1 MQKLRIRKI
10 EIVFFLLFALA
21 SSCSRPNDEKVVGSG
36 TLEAHQVLVSAQE
49 GGRVVALNVKE
60 GESVRKGQLIAR
72 LDAEKLLLQRR
83 QTEAALR
90 ELQLNLATA
99 ERGVR
104 LATDNLELVKKKHDR
119 ITALLAE
126 NGATQQQFDEADAA
140 LKAAQIQAEN
150 ARTAL
155 QSLKAK
161 AEQLQAQID
170 LLDSRIR
177 DTELTSPID
186 GVVLQVYAE
195 EGELLRPLGPVAEIA
210 DLSRLWVKIY
220 VKEADL
226 YRISLGAQAKIHIS
240 SLNQPVIGRV
250 AWISERAEFTPKTV
264 QTKEAR
270 ADLTYAVK
278 VEMENPNGR
287 LKIGMPVDVTIE

>member
-1 MQKLRIRKI
+1 MRKHRIRII
-10 EIVFFLLFALA
+10 EIAFFSLCALA
-21 SSCSRPNDEKVVGSG
+21 SSCSRSRTEAVFGSG
-36 TLEAHQVLVSAQE
+36 TLEAHQVLISAQE
-49 GGRVVALNVKE
+49 GGRVIAVAIKE

-83 QTEAALR
+83 QAEAALR
-90 ELQLNLATA
+90 ELQLNLTGA
-99 ERGVR
+99 ERNVR
-104 LATDNLELVKKKHDR
+104 LAKDNLELVQKKHDR

-126 NGATQQQFDEADAA
+126 NGATQQQFDEVDAA
-140 LKAAQIQAEN
+140 RKAAEIQVDN
-150 ARTAL
+150 ARTTL

-177 DTELTSPID
+177 DTELTSPLD
-186 GVVLQVYAE
+186 GVVLQIYAE
-195 EGELLRPLGPVAEIA
+195 EGELVRPLGTVAEIA
-210 DLSRLWVKIY
+210 DLSRMWVKIY
-220 VKEADL
+220 VKETDL
-226 YRISLGAQAKIHIS
+226 SRISLGAQAKIHIS
-240 SLNQPVIGRV
+240 SSNQPIFGRV

-278 VEMENPNGR
+278 VEMENPDGR